1 MLNLRRCVFVG
12 VCVCAYLRSIFTRPR
27 PFFTFFHFNDF
38 KFKAN
43 ELLYKRDELIGNITN
58 KDDELAAK
66 EDVLKVCFVSD
77 CTFFE
82 RQNTLVWEWH

>member
-1 MLNLRRCVFVG
+1 M
-12 VCVCAYLRSIFTRPR
+12 CALPTVYFYPYTPIFY
-27 PFFTFFHFNDF
+27 FFHFNDF

-66 EDVLKVCFVSD
+66 EDVLKVCFA
-77 CTFFE
+77 F
-82 RQNTLVWEWH
+82 

>member
-12 VCVCAYLRSIFTRPR
+12 VCVCLPTVYFYPSTPIFY
-27 PFFTFFHFNDF
+27 FFHFNDF

-66 EDVLKVCFVSD
+66 EDVLKVCFISD
-77 CTFFE
+77 CTF
-82 RQNTLVWEWH
+82 